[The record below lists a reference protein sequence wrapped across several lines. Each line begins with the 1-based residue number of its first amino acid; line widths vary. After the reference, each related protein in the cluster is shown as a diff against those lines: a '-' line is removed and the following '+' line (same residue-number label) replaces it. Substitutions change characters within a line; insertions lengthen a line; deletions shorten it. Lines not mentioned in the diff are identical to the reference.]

1 LIYEANLMSIPAFGL
16 GTFRLENQ
24 VVIDCVRTALE
35 LGYRLIDT
43 AQFYLN
49 EAGIG
54 KAIADSGVP
63 RREIFITTKVWPDNF
78 TRLVPSVKESLAKL
92 RTDQVD
98 LLLIHWPAPGLGIP
112 LADTL
117 GALMQAKAQG
127 LARQV
132 GVSNFN
138 IDLMSR
144 AVDIMGAG
152 QLATNQIE
160 LSPFL
165 QNRKVAAFAQSQGI
179 RITSYMTLAR
189 GLVLQ
194 DPVLQNIAR
203 QHGVTVA
210 QVALA
215 WAMQLGYAVI
225 PSSTRRVNLE
235 SNLQARK
242 LRLTD
247 ADMVEIASL
256 DRGERLINPEEL
268 APEWD

>member
-1 LIYEANLMSIPAFGL
+1 MSIPAFGL
-16 GTFRLENQ
+16 GTFRLGSQ
-24 VVIDCVRTALE
+24 VVIDCVQAALQ
-35 LGYRLIDT
+35 LGYRMIDT
-43 AQFYLN
+43 AQFYRN
-49 EAGIG
+49 EVEIG
-54 KAIADSGVP
+54 QAVAHSGVP
-63 RREIFITTKVWPDNF
+63 RREIFITTKVWPDSF
-78 TRLVPSVKESLAKL
+78 TRLVPSVKESLTKL

-98 LLLIHWPAPGLGIP
+98 LLLIHWPAPALGIP

-117 GALMQAKAQG
+117 GALMEAKAQG
-127 LARQV
+127 LARHV

-144 AVDIMGAG
+144 AVAIMGAG
-152 QLATNQIE
+152 EVATNQIE

-189 GLVLQ
+189 GLVMQ
-194 DPVLQNIAR
+194 DPVLQKIAR
-203 QHGVTVA
+203 QHGATVA

-225 PSSTRRVNLE
+225 PSSTQRVNLD
-235 SNLQARK
+235 SNLQALK

-247 ADMVEIASL
+247 ANMVEIASL

-268 APEWD
+268 APVWD

>member
-1 LIYEANLMSIPAFGL
+1 MSLPAFGL
-16 GTFRLENQ
+16 GTYRLESQ
-24 VVIDCVRTALE
+24 AVIDCVGTALE

-49 EAGIG
+49 EAEIG
-54 KAIADSGVP
+54 KALADSGVP
-63 RREIFITTKVWPDNF
+63 REEIFITTKVWPDNF
-78 TRLVPSVKESLAKL
+78 TRLVPSVKDSLAKL

-98 LLLIHWPAPGLGIP
+98 LLLIHWPAPRLGIP

-127 LARQV
+127 FARQV

-138 IDLMSR
+138 IDLMRR
-144 AVDIMGAG
+144 AIDIMGAG
-152 QLATNQIE
+152 EVATNQIE

-189 GLVLQ
+189 GLVMQ
-194 DPVLQNIAR
+194 DPVLQKIAR
-203 QHGVTVA
+203 QHGATVA

-225 PSSTRRVNLE
+225 PASSRRVNLQ
-235 SNLQARK
+235 SNLEALR

-247 ADMVEIASL
+247 ADMVEIAAL